1 MQDADRCPRSL
12 AILIRAVSPGLLRRL
27 LPVIVSMVCSVR
39 RFQAGDVTP
48 TATFQLETDIER
60 HLRELGR
67 VILEWTFNHLEPAD
81 PGLLPPQL
89 QWRGEYYSR
98 RTQRSPL
105 RRLACLFGPILL
117 SRYVYRPLE
126 DAEHCLFPLE
136 LALGLVDGTTPA
148 LADHVGRLSADL
160 TQKCVLRELST
171 RGITLSITHRI
182 ARLAASGRTARSM

>member
-1 MQDADRCPRSL
+1 MQDANGCSRCLS
-12 AILIRAVSPGLLRRL
+12 ILIQAVSPGLLRRL
-27 LPVIVSMVCSVR
+27 LPVIVAILRSVL
-39 RFQAGDVTP
+39 RFQTGDIAP
-48 TATFQLETDIER
+48 AAMFEQETELHR

-67 VILEWTFNHLEPAD
+67 VIVEWTLNHLEPD
-81 PGLLPPQL
+81 QPGLLPPQL

-98 RTQRSPL
+98 RAKRSPV
-105 RRLACLFGPILL
+105 RRLACLFGPIRL

-136 LALGLVDGTTPA
+136 LALGLVQGTTPA